1 MFHTVQ
7 LKCDRDRVCI
17 FCIPISTF
25 RRDMVGDH
33 LHVTG
38 ALGSLE
44 SLREW
49 AGEVGHDMAWAEG
62 GRPQQ
67 PLPSSGWRTE
77 EGRDPHLSPQP
88 TQGMP
93 GGGLRD
99 GGGLASGMNGRPL
112 LPGGLQPGILQVN
125 RLLLSA
131 HTCMLFPGSPLK

>member
-1 MFHTVQ
+1 
-7 LKCDRDRVCI
+7 
-17 FCIPISTF
+17 
-25 RRDMVGDH
+25 MVGDH

-62 GRPQQ
+62 GQPQHI
-67 PLPSSGWRTE
+67 PPSSGGVGE
-77 EGRDPHLSPQP
+77 EGRDPHCSPQP

-93 GGGLRD
+93 GGGLRG
-99 GGGLASGMNGRPL
+99 GGGLALGMNARP
-112 LPGGLQPGILQVN
+112 LQPGGFLPGVLQVS

-131 HTCMLFPGSPLK
+131 HNCIFFPGSPFK

>member
-1 MFHTVQ
+1 M
-7 LKCDRDRVCI
+7 CDCDHINHSYVGM
-17 FCIPISTF
+17 STSASN
-25 RRDMVGDH
+25 RAMVGDH

-49 AGEVGHDMAWAEG
+49 AGDVGHDMAWAEG

-67 PLPSSGWRTE
+67 PLPSSGGRSE
-77 EGRDPHLSPQP
+77 ERRDPHLSPQP